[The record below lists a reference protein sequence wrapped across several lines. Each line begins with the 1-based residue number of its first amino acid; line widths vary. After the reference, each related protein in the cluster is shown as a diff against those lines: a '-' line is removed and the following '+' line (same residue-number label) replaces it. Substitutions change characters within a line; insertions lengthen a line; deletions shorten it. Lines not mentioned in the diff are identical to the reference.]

1 MKKILKIIGIVF
13 LVIVVLVVGLFL
25 YITFR
30 SFVPKNYTEK
40 VKTGGDMEQKYLQ
53 MGQYEVSYME
63 NNAMQSYKKYEI
75 WYPSEI
81 TDSDKKYPVVVF
93 SNGTGVKASRYKALF
108 EHLASWGFICIGT
121 EDEYAWN
128 GFSAEMCIRILLK
141 LNENETVE
149 GYDNVFYQKI
159 DTDNIGITGHS
170 QGGAGV
176 INAITDT
183 RHYDVYKTAVAL
195 PPTKEELSAALDW
208 DYDAAKINIPSLLLT
223 ATGNVAENLVLD
235 L

>member
-1 MKKILKIIGIVF
+1 MLKIIGIVF
-13 LVIVVLVVGLFL
+13 VVIVALVVGLLL
-25 YITFR
+25 YLN
-30 SFVPKNYTEK
+30 SCPSVPKNYTKK
-40 VKTGGDMEQKYLQ
+40 VHTGGDIEKKYLQ

-81 TDSDKKYPVVVF
+81 TGSDKKYPVVVF
-93 SNGTGVKASRYKALF
+93 ANGTGVKASKYKSLF

-149 GYDNVFYQKI
+149 GYNNVFYQKI
-159 DTDNIGITGHS
+159 DTDSIGITGHS

-183 RHYDVYKTAVAL
+183 RH
-195 PPTKEELSAALDW
+195 LSE
-208 DYDAAKINIPSLLLT
+208 ISPNF
-223 ATGNVAENLVLD
+223 
-235 L
+235 